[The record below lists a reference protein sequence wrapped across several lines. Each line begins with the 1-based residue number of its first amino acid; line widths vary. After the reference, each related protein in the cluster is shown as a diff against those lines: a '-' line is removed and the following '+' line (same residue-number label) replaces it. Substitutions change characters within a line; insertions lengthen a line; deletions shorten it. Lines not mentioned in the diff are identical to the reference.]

1 MKKHLLRI
9 KYYLLWILSEMLHLM
24 AKVNL
29 KVQKTFQITVTR
41 MQLYAG
47 LYEDFSLGLA
57 KEQPMV

>member
-1 MKKHLLRI
+1 MEKHLLRI
-9 KYYLLWILSEMLHLM
+9 RYYLLWILSEMLHLM

-47 LYEDFSLGLA
+47 LSL
-57 KEQPMV
+57 